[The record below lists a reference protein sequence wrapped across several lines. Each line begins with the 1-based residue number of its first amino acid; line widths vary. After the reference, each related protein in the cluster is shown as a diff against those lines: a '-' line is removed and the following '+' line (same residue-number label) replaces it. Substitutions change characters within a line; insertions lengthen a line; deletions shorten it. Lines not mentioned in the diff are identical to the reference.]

1 MATRTEPGRRALS
14 IRTSDPRHRGDPV
27 PACRPYAVSVDKI
40 AQDILVRFE
49 GCIEAIADEIADATV
64 TEVAAFGPM
73 TDDRLR
79 AEVRALARGQLDGFL
94 RATRAGARPDAGALA
109 AVRDRAA
116 TRARQ
121 LVPLAAMLHSFMIA
135 QRVISA
141 AIAREAGPSAR
152 TRGAALALTA
162 LTFDFNIAVT
172 TAMADAYVEAVQGDL
187 ADLDWARRV
196 LIDTLLAGQEAATPD
211 LSRRA
216 IGLGLHPG
224 HQHVVALVTFPATA
238 PDQAWTNS
246 QRRLVQALARNTT
259 RTERQTFV
267 VNLGTELLAVLD
279 ARDPGTPRAVLHRT
293 ATQLL
298 RTQATQLQ
306 AGIGAPFTGVTR
318 LRDSYHTARRALR
331 HTTPGRPVLQAPDDL
346 RLFDELTAT
355 RSDDADQLIPAALRE
370 ALTDPQLRQTLQ
382 AWIDH
387 DLNVAATAKALCMH
401 PNSVRYRLRR
411 ITQLTGHN
419 PHHITDLLEL
429 HSAARLLNHTLS

>member
-1 MATRTEPGRRALS
+1 M
-14 IRTSDPRHRGDPV
+14 
-27 PACRPYAVSVDKI
+27 DKI

-49 GCIEAIADEIADATV
+49 ARVDAIADEIADATI

-73 TDDRLR
+73 TDERLR

-94 RATRAGARPDAGALA
+94 AATRAGTRPGPAMLQ

-141 AIAREAGPSAR
+141 TIAREAGNGAHA
-152 TRGAALALTA
+152 RGAALALTA
-162 LTFDFNIAVT
+162 LTFDYNIAVT

-196 LIDTLLAGQEAATPD
+196 LIDVLLADEAAATPD

-216 IGLGLHPG
+216 TGLGLHPD
-224 HQHVVALVTFPATA
+224 HQHAVALVAFPSTA
-238 PDQAWTNS
+238 PERAWTSS
-246 QRRLVQALARNTT
+246 QRRLVQALARNTA

-267 VNLGTELLAVLD
+267 VSLGTELLAVLD
-279 ARDPGTPRAVLHRT
+279 ARRPGHPRAVLHRT

-298 RTQATQLQ
+298 RTDAVPLR
-306 AGIGAPFTGVTR
+306 AGIGTPFTGVTR
-318 LRDSYHTARRALR
+318 LRDSYHAARRALR
-331 HTTPGRPVLQAPDDL
+331 HATPERPILQAPGDL
-346 RLFDELTAT
+346 RLFDELTAS
-355 RSDDADQLIPAALRE
+355 RGDDAGQLIPPVLRKTL
-370 ALTDPQLRQTLQ
+370 ADPRLRQTLQ

-387 DLNVAATAKALCMH
+387 DLNVAATAKVLCMH

-411 ITQLTGHN
+411 IAQLTGHD
-419 PHHITDLLEL
+419 PHHLTDLLEL
-429 HSAARLLNHTLS
+429 HSAARLLSQSPG

>member
-1 MATRTEPGRRALS
+1 
-14 IRTSDPRHRGDPV
+14 
-27 PACRPYAVSVDKI
+27 VDKI
-40 AQDILVRFE
+40 AQDILFRFE
-49 GCIEAIADEIADATV
+49 ARIEAIADEIADATV
-64 TEVAAFGPM
+64 TEVAAYGPM

-79 AEVRALARGQLDGFL
+79 TEVRALARHQLDTFL
-94 RATRAGARPDAGALA
+94 QATRAGTRPDATMLA
-109 AVRDRAA
+109 AVRDRAT

-141 AIAREAGPSAR
+141 AIAREAGSGAR
-152 TRGAALALTA
+152 ARGAALGLTA
-162 LTFDFNIAVT
+162 LTFDYNIAAT

-196 LIDTLLAGQEAATPD
+196 LIDTLLADQAAATPD

-216 IGLGLHPG
+216 IGLGLQPD
-224 HQHVVALVTFPATA
+224 HQHVVALVRFPATA
-238 PDQAWTNS
+238 PDDAWMNS
-246 QRRLVQALARNTT
+246 QHRLVHALARSTT

-279 ARDPGTPRAVLHRT
+279 ADRPGRPRAVLHRT
-293 ATQLL
+293 AAQLL
-298 RTQATQLQ
+298 RTQTAPLQ
-306 AGIGAPFTGVTR
+306 AGIGTPFTGITR

-331 HTTPGRPVLQAPDDL
+331 HTTPERPILQAPDDL
-346 RLFDELTAT
+346 RLFDELTAS
-355 RSDDADQLIPAALRE
+355 RSDDADQLIPPALRE
-370 ALTDPQLRQTLQ
+370 ALADPQLRQTLQ

-387 DLNVAATAKALCMH
+387 DLNIAATAKALCLH

-429 HSAARLLNHTLS
+429 HSAARLLTQALS

>member
-1 MATRTEPGRRALS
+1 
-14 IRTSDPRHRGDPV
+14 
-27 PACRPYAVSVDKI
+27 VDKI

-49 GCIEAIADEIADATV
+49 ARIDAIADEIADATI

-73 TDDRLR
+73 TDERLQ

-94 RATRAGARPDAGALA
+94 AATRAGTRPGTAMLQ

-141 AIAREAGPSAR
+141 AITREAGHGAR
-152 TRGAALALTA
+152 ARGAALALTA
-162 LTFDFNIAVT
+162 LTFDYNIAVT

-196 LIDTLLAGQEAATPD
+196 LIDVLLTGEAAANPSAPD

-216 IGLGLHPG
+216 TGLGLDPD
-224 HQHVVALVTFPATA
+224 HQHAIALVTFSATA
-238 PDQAWTNS
+238 PDQAWTSS
-246 QRRLVQALARNTT
+246 QHRLVQALARNSA

-267 VNLGTELLAVLD
+267 VSLGTELLAVLD
-279 ARDPGTPRAVLHRT
+279 ARRPGHPRAVLHRT

-298 RTQATQLQ
+298 RTDAVPLR
-306 AGIGAPFTGVTR
+306 AGIGTPFTGVTH
-318 LRDSYHTARRALR
+318 LRDSYHAARRALR
-331 HTTPGRPVLQAPDDL
+331 HATPERPILQAPDDL
-346 RLFDELTAT
+346 RLFDELTAS
-355 RSDDADQLIPAALRE
+355 RSDDAGQLIPPALRK
-370 ALTDPQLRQTLQ
+370 ALADPQLRQTLQ

-387 DLNVAATAKALCMH
+387 DLNVAATAKVLCMH

-411 ITQLTGHN
+411 IAQLTGHD
-419 PHHITDLLEL
+419 PHHLTDLLEL
-429 HSAARLLNHTLS
+429 HSAARLLSQSPG

>member
-1 MATRTEPGRRALS
+1 
-14 IRTSDPRHRGDPV
+14 
-27 PACRPYAVSVDKI
+27 VDKI

-49 GCIEAIADEIADATV
+49 ARVDAIADAIADATI
-64 TEVAAFGPM
+64 TEVAAYGPM
-73 TDDRLR
+73 TDERLR
-79 AEVRALARGQLDGFL
+79 TEVRALARGQLDGFL
-94 RATRAGARPDAGALA
+94 AATRAGTRPGPAMLQ
-109 AVRDRAA
+109 AVRDRAV

-135 QRVISA
+135 QREISA
-141 AIAREAGPSAR
+141 AIAREAGSGAR

-162 LTFDFNIAVT
+162 LTFDYNITVT

-196 LIDTLLAGQEAATPD
+196 LIDALLADEAAATPD

-224 HQHVVALVTFPATA
+224 HQHVVALVRFPAAA

-246 QRRLVQALARNTT
+246 HRSLVQALARNTA

-267 VNLGTELLAVLD
+267 VNLGSELLAVLD
-279 ARDPGTPRAVLHRT
+279 ARPGRPRAVLHRT
-293 ATQLL
+293 AAQLR
-298 RTQATQLQ
+298 RTQTAQLQ
-306 AGIGAPFTGVTR
+306 AGIGTPFTGITR

-331 HTTPGRPVLQAPDDL
+331 HTTLERPILQAPDDL
-346 RLFDELTAT
+346 RLFDELTAA
-355 RSDDADQLIPAALRE
+355 RGDDADQLIPAALRE
-370 ALTDPQLRQTLQ
+370 ALADPQLRQTLQ
-382 AWIDH
+382 AWVDH
-387 DLNVAATAKALCMH
+387 DLNVAATAKALCLH

-419 PHHITDLLEL
+419 PHRLTDLLEL
-429 HSAARLLNHTLS
+429 HSAARLLDHAPG

>member
-1 MATRTEPGRRALS
+1 
-14 IRTSDPRHRGDPV
+14 
-27 PACRPYAVSVDKI
+27 VDKI
-40 AQDILVRFE
+40 TQDILVRFE
-49 GCIEAIADEIADATV
+49 SRIEAIADEIADATV
-64 TEVAAFGPM
+64 TEVTAFGPM

-94 RATRAGARPDAGALA
+94 RATRAGARPDAGTLA

-246 QRRLVQALARNTT
+246 QRRLVQALARDTT
-259 RTERQTFV
+259 RTERQIFV
-267 VNLGTELLAVLD
+267 VNLGTELLTVLD
-279 ARDPGTPRAVLHRT
+279 ASARRSPASHACVT
-293 ATQLL
+293 AT
-298 RTQATQLQ
+298 TPHAAPCATPPPDGPSCKPPTTC
-306 AGIGAPFTGVTR
+306 AYSTSSPPPA
-318 LRDSYHTARRALR
+318 A
-331 HTTPGRPVLQAPDDL
+331 TTPTSSSRPPCVKPLLTPSSGRPCKPGSTTTSTSRPPPRPSACTPTPSGTGYAGSPSSPATTLTTSRTSSNCTAPPGSSTTPSA
-346 RLFDELTAT
+346 EGT
-355 RSDDADQLIPAALRE
+355 RQINGRFRGSAL
-370 ALTDPQLRQTLQ
+370 
-382 AWIDH
+382 
-387 DLNVAATAKALCMH
+387 
-401 PNSVRYRLRR
+401 
-411 ITQLTGHN
+411 
-419 PHHITDLLEL
+419 
-429 HSAARLLNHTLS
+429 